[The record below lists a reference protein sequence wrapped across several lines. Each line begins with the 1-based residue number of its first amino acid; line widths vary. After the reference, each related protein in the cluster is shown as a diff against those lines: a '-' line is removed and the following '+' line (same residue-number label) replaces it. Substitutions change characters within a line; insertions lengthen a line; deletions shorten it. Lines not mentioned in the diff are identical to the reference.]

1 MGVLLLFASRLLG
14 RVGPHATCQ
23 DCDANT
29 LHAEDSIVP
38 IGGRPPSA
46 LASFHEPAKM
56 RKGIKMR
63 ATLILLLASPIDALT
78 ASLIRRAGA
87 RHAPVAMAAAAGDPQ
102 FNPNLFRHRLERS
115 FAITERRERIAT
127 VEQVAAV
134 ASMWTERQRTR
145 FSYMILNHE
154 PLPQEIVGLQ
164 ALFGAMGATVYGVI
178 GLFLGVFQLGPCL
191 SMAPGRTG
199 NWLRYSGWQSF
210 TVLRAGALKC
220 RGLWNCVLRWD
231 AAVGASDKA
240 RTALTAVTAALTAP
254 PRRTDAS
261 GRFAGAGGGGGGGT
275 SLAA

>member
-1 MGVLLLFASRLLG
+1 MARL
-14 RVGPHATCQ
+14 RIRY
-23 DCDANT
+23 T
-29 LHAEDSIVP
+29 LTRLSLSAAARA
-38 IGGRPPSA
+38 RPRRWHPSKN
-46 LASFHEPAKM
+46 LAKM

-78 ASLIRRAGA
+78 APLIRRAGA
-87 RHAPVAMAAAAGDPQ
+87 RHAPDAMAAAAGDPQ

-240 RTALTAVTAALTAP
+240 RAALTAVTAALTAP